1 MNAILKLLL
10 LLIVVNLVSCGNKVP
25 LKLPESS
32 LYNPASYEGN

>member
-25 LKLPESS
+25 LKLPENS
-32 LYNPASYEGN
+32 LYNSAGYEGN

>member
-32 LYNPASYEGN
+32 LYNSASYEGN